1 MSSLPP
7 PFKFA
12 SDAAG
17 CTLHAWESLLNIAFL
32 SSYTMYTFHVT
43 GFHAC
48 SNNNTKIE
56 LNHPLFPFTSV
67 VDKLVIDIVYKS
79 NFCGKSKDNGR
90 TLNQPPISGRIKH
103 STYFFHRK
111 GVAVLQGLITGKL
124 FTCWTISLSSFIH
137 FIHSSRAISIDMSV
151 ILNTCF

>member
-1 MSSLPP
+1 
-7 PFKFA
+7 
-12 SDAAG
+12 
-17 CTLHAWESLLNIAFL
+17 
-32 SSYTMYTFHVT
+32 MYTFHVT

-90 TLNQPPISGRIKH
+90 NLNQPPISGRIKH
-103 STYFFHRK
+103 STYFFHGK
-111 GVAVLQGLITGKL
+111 GVTVLQGLITGKL
-124 FTCWTISLSSFIH
+124 FTCWTISLSSFIY
-137 FIHSSRAISIDMSV
+137 FIHSSWAISISIDMSV
-151 ILNTCF
+151 YSTLVFKMKAACMHVCFSVMVEGSFFLFF